1 MLYTSIVNQSLIK
14 LGIKFRH
21 KKEKGSLM
29 QKIYQKLR
37 LSCKNISKTL
47 QLKLSQRRIK

>member
-29 QKIYQKLR
+29 QKIYRKLQ
-37 LSCKNISKTL
+37 LSSKNIFRTL
-47 QLKLSQRRIK
+47 QSKLIQR